1 MSTARLKTEALLGRL
16 ERAGMH
22 ATFAQA
28 ETLRRAEHTLRR
40 WYDLECGG
48 GNEWAT
54 WVIERN
60 DNGDGPPYMV
70 THPHGGKPH
79 RQRIPDRENGAK
91 RRVERVAR
99 ELGVHVRY
107 QTDPRGAAL
116 YVSREEFDE
125 AGNVRGVCCAVD

>member
-16 ERAGMH
+16 ERAGIN

-40 WYDLECGG
+40 WYDLECGD

-54 WVIERN
+54 WAIERD

-70 THPHGGKPH
+70 TYPHDGKP
-79 RQRIPDRENGAK
+79 RRCRIPDRESGAK
-91 RRVERVAR
+91 RRVERIAA

-116 YVSREEFDE
+116 YVSREAFDE
-125 AGNVRGVCCAVD
+125 AGNVRGVCCAVG